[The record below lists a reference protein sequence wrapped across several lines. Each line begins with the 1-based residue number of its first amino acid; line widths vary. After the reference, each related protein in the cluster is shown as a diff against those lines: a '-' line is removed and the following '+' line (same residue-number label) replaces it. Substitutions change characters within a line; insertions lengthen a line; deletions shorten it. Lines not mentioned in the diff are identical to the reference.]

1 MKYNGENLK
10 EIIWSNI
17 EYNKRRGTNYN
28 ILRNATN
35 SYDVYLGTI
44 DYNNIIKPHRVET
57 LDDNVKLLFD
67 KGSDFPRVK
76 LQNTSFKRCIKESKA
91 DVIVVPKIETGHYW
105 VRDKFSLL
113 KLDDQFAYDDWNL
126 RADYKQV
133 LSDSFNNIEL
143 LYQGKATLYTS
154 KYDWVIKYVNG
165 EYTKPFIYDTDLD
178 VIVNKA
184 GEELTED
191 VINSVIDMLKSPDKE
206 TNKLGL
212 VTLSGFN
219 IEPYKNT
226 IRFILETYSN
236 WKTIQGKGVLIENL
250 ADSLNVNMSNR
261 MDQRYVINSVFR
273 NPISSDK
280 DGEMMNKLAIPVLR
294 DCVTR
299 FVEQYF
305 YGDHMPKINITIDE
319 YNSD

>member
-1 MKYNGENLK
+1 MKYNGQNLK

-17 EYNKRRGTNYN
+17 EYNKKRGTNYD
-28 ILRNATN
+28 ILRNTSGFN
-35 SYDVYLGTI
+35 SVYLGTI
-44 DYNNIIKPHRVET
+44 SYNNIVESHRVIA
-57 LDDNVKLLFD
+57 LNDNIKLLFD

-91 DVIVVPKIETGHYW
+91 DVIVVPKVELRDYL
-105 VRDKFSLL
+105 VRNNFSLL
-113 KLDDQFAYDDWNL
+113 KLDDQLACSEWNL
-126 RADYKQV
+126 RSDYKQV
-133 LSDSFNNIEL
+133 LSDNFSNIEL
-143 LYQGKATLYTS
+143 LYQGQATIYTS
-154 KYDWVIKYVNG
+154 KYDWVVKYVNG

-178 VIVNKA
+178 VITNKA

-191 VINSVIDMLKSPDKE
+191 TINSVIDMLKSPDKE

-250 ADSLNVNMSNR
+250 ANSLNVSTSIR
-261 MDQRYVINSVFR
+261 IDKRYVINNVFQ
-273 NPISSDK
+273 NPISSNK
-280 DGEMMNKLAIPVLR
+280 DGEMINKLVIPVLI
-294 DCVTR
+294 DCVTS
-299 FVEQYF
+299 VVDQYF
-305 YGDHMPKINITIDE
+305 YGKYMPKINITIDE